1 MLVPWEGYRYIH
13 EEGENALVEGV
24 NSCNTKVET
33 WLIILTGSYWLCLLE
48 RSGVRGVPSP
58 RSCDKNRQH
67 CLPNCP
73 TCRETGWEE
82 RYCVPANRKE
92 GKSFCAANCFQ
103 GEYRKKSLGVETGLY
118 REARMQGVDRC
129 ATKMREDEALTLVLE
144 FTFIRRKIKG
154 LVWMKAC

>member
-1 MLVPWEGYRYIH
+1 M
-13 EEGENALVEGV
+13 
-24 NSCNTKVET
+24 
-33 WLIILTGSYWLCLLE
+33 
-48 RSGVRGVPSP
+48 
-58 RSCDKNRQH
+58 
-67 CLPNCP
+67 
-73 TCRETGWEE
+73 
-82 RYCVPANRKE
+82 PANRKE